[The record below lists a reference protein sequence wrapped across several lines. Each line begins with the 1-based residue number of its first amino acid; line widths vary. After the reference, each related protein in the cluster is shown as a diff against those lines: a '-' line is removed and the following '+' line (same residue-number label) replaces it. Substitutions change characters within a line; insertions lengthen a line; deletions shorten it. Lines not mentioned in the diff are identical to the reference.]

1 MTRDPPSLG
10 NRCRQKAGPISLAWV
25 RYGIGCTPVVL
36 ELGALMS
43 GFGNDAFA
51 GPFHCLRRSP
61 ATAAIGIFQ
70 CLLCRAGRSS
80 FPLGVLS
87 HGRSFKHEANK
98 WLFQESPLASC
109 FRRSSLPN
117 ATGLSHGTNSQ
128 AGMGRGSLQSLQKLC
143 AAFVAGISCQSLT
156 AT

>member
-1 MTRDPPSLG
+1 MPAESRGQSLSLLGPLWDRLHPSCA
-10 NRCRQKAGPISLAWV
+10 RAWV
-25 RYGIGCTPVVL
+25 PSSPVL
-36 ELGALMS
+36 ETTLRA
-43 GFGNDAFA
+43 
-51 GPFHCLRRSP
+51 PFHCLRRSP

-87 HGRSFKHEANK
+87 HGRSFTHEANK